1 MFAEIVGWVAALILI
16 LTTSR
21 QVYTEWRE
29 RSTRG
34 LSKWLFAGQLV
45 ASAGFIVYSWLENN
59 WVFVVTNAVMLVT
72 AALGQWIYFRNK
84 RLETRARHKKAI

>member
-16 LTTSR
+16 LIIGR
-21 QVYTEWRE
+21 QVYAEWRD

-84 RLETRARHKKAI
+84 RLETRARRQKTI

>member
-16 LTTSR
+16 LTIGR

-84 RLETRARHKKAI
+84 RLETRGRRKKKI

>member
-84 RLETRARHKKAI
+84 RLETRARRKKAI